1 MPWKVS
7 DVVEQ
12 RTRFV
17 KDYETGRYSM
27 AELCR
32 FYQISRQTG
41 YESLR
46 RYQQEG
52 EAGLQAQSRAPRQ
65 HPNQTPAEIEEQIL
79 QLRYQHPS
87 WGARKLRR
95 YLSDHDT
102 ETLWPAQS
110 TLGEILHRHGLT
122 HPQRRR
128 RTAPPYTQPLQ
139 HADGPNRV
147 WCADFKGWFR
157 TRDGT
162 RIDPLTIS
170 DGYSRYLLRCQ
181 AVDQAKT
188 EAVQAIF
195 VATFREYGLPDAIR
209 TDNGPPF
216 ASRAIAGLSR
226 LSVQWIKLGIRP
238 ERIDAGHP
246 EQNGRHERIHRTLK
260 AETAHPPEANP
271 RAQQRA
277 FHRFLYEYNH
287 VRPHEALQMQTPAS
301 CYTRSQRDYPE
312 RVPEPEYGT
321 DLEVRRVHL
330 RGQFFWKH
338 QEVFLS
344 ETLTGERIGLERI
357 DDRYWC
363 IYFAHVP
370 LARFDSHALRVQN
383 LPDMGYEG
391 IDGELWK

>member
-1 MPWKVS
+1 
-7 DVVEQ
+7 
-12 RTRFV
+12 
-17 KDYETGRYSM
+17 M

-46 RYQQEG
+46 RYQREG
-52 EAGLQAQSRAPRQ
+52 EAGLQEQSRAPRQ
-65 HPNQTPAEIEEQIL
+65 HPNQTPAEIEEHIL

-87 WGARKLRR
+87 WGARKLRC

-102 ETLWPAQS
+102 ETLWPALS
-110 TLGEILHRHGLT
+110 TLGEILQRHGLT

-128 RTAPPYTQPLQ
+128 RKAPPYTQPLQ

-188 EAVQAIF
+188 EPVQAIF
-195 VATFREYGLPDAIR
+195 MATFREYGLPDAVR

-287 VRPHEALQMQTPAS
+287 VRPHEALQMRTPAS
-301 CYTRSQRDYPE
+301 CYTQSQREYPE

-321 DLEVRRVHL
+321 DLEVRRVRL
-330 RGQFFWKH
+330 RGQFVWKH

-344 ETLTGERIGLERI
+344 ETLIGERIGLERI

-370 LARFDSHALRVQN
+370 LARFDSHALKVQN